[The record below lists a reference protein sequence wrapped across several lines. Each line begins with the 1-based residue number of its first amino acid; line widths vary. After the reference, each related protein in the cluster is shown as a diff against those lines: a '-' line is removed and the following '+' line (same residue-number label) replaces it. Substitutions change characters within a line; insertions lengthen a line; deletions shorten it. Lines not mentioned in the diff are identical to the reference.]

1 MPTRNFRKIDNLK
14 GVSSDVIKKT
24 KNMGAFLYW
33 VSLISNMAIL
43 GFALPRFLNKMLKDS
58 VEKDKLKNKEA
69 QNNFV
74 PRFDL
79 SDWLDRTKSSTYTL
93 RH

>member
-1 MPTRNFRKIDNLK
+1 
-14 GVSSDVIKKT
+14 
-24 KNMGAFLYW
+24 
-33 VSLISNMAIL
+33 MAIL

-69 QNNFV
+69 QKNFV